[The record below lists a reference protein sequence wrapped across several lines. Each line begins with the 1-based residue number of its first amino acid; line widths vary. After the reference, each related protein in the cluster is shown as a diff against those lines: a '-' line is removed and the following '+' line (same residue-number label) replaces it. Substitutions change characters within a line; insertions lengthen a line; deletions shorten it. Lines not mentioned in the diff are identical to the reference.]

1 MALLTSRR
9 KASTSSISI
18 SEATLPMKVLQ
29 KIGMNVTAKQYL
41 PEERKTELGWRRSS
55 KCGLGRGGTISASLG
70 KSFAYPSNMSSA
82 APALSEKTQKLVD
95 QWLSWDKN
103 AKNREEI
110 QTLAQKGD
118 EVELNKI
125 LGKRIAFGTAG
136 SSTLPSRKRRRPL
149 LSVRFAPPSM
159 FGTIQT
165 QPFMSHMVGESF
177 LVSGSFVF
185 CGLPIRFR
193 FVFLSVCV
201 SRKKSGC

>member
-1 MALLTSRR
+1 
-9 KASTSSISI
+9 
-18 SEATLPMKVLQ
+18 
-29 KIGMNVTAKQYL
+29 
-41 PEERKTELGWRRSS
+41 
-55 KCGLGRGGTISASLG
+55 
-70 KSFAYPSNMSSA
+70 MSSA

-103 AKNREEI
+103 PKNREEI

-136 SSTLPSRKRRRPL
+136 SSNLPSRKRRSPL

-185 CGLPIRFR
+185 CGLPKLGFGFVSVFCRFASAEKNRVADVLLPPNRSPWRHARRIRQYE
-193 FVFLSVCV
+193 
-201 SRKKSGC
+201 